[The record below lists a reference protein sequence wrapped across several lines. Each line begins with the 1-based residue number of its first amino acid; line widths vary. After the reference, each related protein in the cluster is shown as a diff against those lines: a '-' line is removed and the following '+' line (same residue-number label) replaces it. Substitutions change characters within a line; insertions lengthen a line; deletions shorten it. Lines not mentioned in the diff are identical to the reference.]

1 MKSHLKK
8 YKRVSKKLSKKS
20 KQLQFAFAHV
30 NQKNLKTFGGEILVG
45 KRKTARPLSDKKPI
59 HLVLRS
65 NSVKVFTPTN
75 KSLKR
80 LIYGLAE
87 KYSIKIYELALNHN
101 HIHFVIKLRDKQLYK
116 FFISELTSKMALAI
130 RKKLPHLKTILSLRP
145 WTRILEWGKDFGTAI
160 NYVILNIE
168 ESMGWIVRGKAIK
181 KSEAG
186 QFAIRSQT
194 TTRLERINIACRV

>member
-1 MKSHLKK
+1 MKSHFKVYEK
-8 YKRVSKKLSKKS
+8 SKNKSSKKS
-20 KQLQFAFAHV
+20 KQLQFAFPNV
-30 NQKNLKTFGGEILVG
+30 NQKCLKTFGGETLLG

-101 HIHFVIKLRDKQLYK
+101 HIHFVIRLKNKELYK
-116 FFISELTSKMALAI
+116 FFIRELTSKMAQAI
-130 RKKLPHLKTILSLRP
+130 RKKLPTIKTILSLRP
-145 WTRILEWGKDFGTAI
+145 FTRILEWGKDFENAVDYI
-160 NYVILNIE
+160 IMNIE
-168 ESMGWIVRGKAIK
+168 ESMGWIVRSKINRG
-181 KSEAG
+181 EC
-186 QFAIRSQT
+186 IR
-194 TTRLERINIACRV
+194 LI

>member
-1 MKSHLKK
+1 MKSHLKIH
-8 YKRVSKKLSKKS
+8 KKSTNKSLKKS
-20 KQLQFAFAHV
+20 KQLQFAFPNV
-30 NQKNLKTFGGEILVG
+30 NQKNLKTFGGESLVG
-45 KRKTARPLSDKKPI
+45 KRKTVRPLSDKKPI

-80 LIYGLAE
+80 LIYNLAE

-101 HIHFVIKLRDKQLYK
+101 HIHFVIKLKDKELYK
-116 FFISELTSKMALAI
+116 FFIRELTSKMALAI

-145 WTRILEWGKDFGTAI
+145 WTRILEWKRDFENVI

-168 ESMGWIVRGKAIK
+168 ESMGWVVREKIESKYKNRVK
-181 KSEAG
+181 K
-186 QFAIRSQT
+186 
-194 TTRLERINIACRV
+194 